1 MAQFRLFS
9 AVTAALTLLP
19 ALGGCGSR
27 TDMTCNTCG
36 GGPSNFLEVLH
47 AFPSDALLNACVTA
61 TIDPSTGQFSSV
73 LPEGCP
79 VLISTG
85 MVAINGQFLYVSR
98 TVTNGSQIFAYSI
111 SQKDGT
117 LTPLPGSPFSFGPRL
132 WFFALAAAPNIPFL
146 FVVDVNQ
153 IDVLSVDTTTGIP
166 TLVPNS
172 PFAALGVEHLAIDP
186 SGQFL
191 YASEGDSPGG
201 ILAFT
206 IGPTGALSPVSG
218 SPFTIPGQTVS
229 NSEPYGIVDT
239 GKFVYAALYGSN
251 QIAAFSVDAE
261 TGALS
266 AVPGS
271 PFPAQDLPAI
281 IAVTGNFLYVIS
293 ATDGSMS
300 GYTIDPA
307 NGTLTPILG
316 APWGSQATYLAVDPS
331 GQYIYVSASSSIGDW
346 NIDPVSGALTQGM
359 ENFPYD
365 GNGSLWLTIVR
376 LPRPTVQ

>member
-1 MAQFRLFS
+1 
-9 AVTAALTLLP
+9 
-19 ALGGCGSR
+19 
-27 TDMTCNTCG
+27 MTCNTCG
-36 GGPSNFLEVLH
+36 GGSSNFLEVLH
-47 AFPSDALLNACVTA
+47 AFPSDALLSGSVTA

-73 LPEGCP
+73 VPGNSP
-79 VLISTG
+79 MVISTG
-85 MVAINGQFLYVSR
+85 MVAINGQFLYISR

-117 LTPLPGSPFSFGPRL
+117 LTALPGSPFSFGPRL
-132 WFFALAAAPNIPFL
+132 WFFNLAAAPNVPFL
-146 FVVDVNQ
+146 FLVDVNQ
-153 IDVLSVDTTTGIP
+153 IDVLNVDTTTGIP

-172 PFAALGVEHLAIDP
+172 PFAAPGAEHLAIDP

-206 IGPTGALSPVSG
+206 IGPTGALSPLSG

-239 GKFVYAALYGSN
+239 GKFLYAALYGTN
-251 QIAAFSVDAE
+251 QVAAFSIDGV
-261 TGALS
+261 TGALT

-271 PFPAQDLPAI
+271 PFPAQNLPAI
-281 IAVTGNFLYVIS
+281 LALTGNFLYVIS
-293 ATDGSMS
+293 ATDGSIS
-300 GYTIDPA
+300 GYAIGQT

-331 GQYIYVSASSSIGDW
+331 GKFLYVSASSSITDW
-346 NIDPVSGALTQGM
+346 NIDPLSGALTQGT
-359 ENFPYD
+359 EDFPYG

-376 LPRPTVQ
+376 LPMPTVQ